1 MTGSPTMRSF
11 RVFIQMKM
19 WPPVPCALRS
29 DPSEVEPPEVGAAS
43 IRQPP
48 FRLLA
53 WQMWLLHPQRLLPG
67 NGVRRAQKGWCRH

>member
-1 MTGSPTMRSF
+1 MTGNPTMRSF

-43 IRQPP
+43 IRRPP

-53 WQMWLLHPQRLLPG
+53 
-67 NGVRRAQKGWCRH
+67 